1 MPHRLNAD
9 ANIIV
14 GATFDESL
22 VGIIRVSVVATGVEI
37 RPSSLTSP
45 PRHGS
50 ADIHE
55 AVIAQLAQRLRGEN
69 ARSTEPAEMP
79 EMWARRAVYRE

>member
-1 MPHRLNAD
+1 M
-9 ANIIV
+9 IV

-22 VGIIRVSVVATGVEI
+22 IGIIRPVAATGVEV
-37 RPSSLTSP
+37 RPASLTASA

-55 AVIAQLAQRLRGEN
+55 AVIAELAHRVKAKN

-79 EMWARRAVYRE
+79 EMWVRRAVYRE